1 MSLHTRKRKGPAYDR
16 KESTGPA
23 ERRERTKMTFKWNA
37 ATAAATMMTAA
48 LMAGT
53 AMAEPKVLMLHQWA
67 SGNDAA
73 SIAKLGEMFE
83 AKGGTW
89 EQTAIAGH
97 TANTLAKLRADVV
110 AGNAPA
116 AVQLKG
122 PEIGEWNA
130 TGMTAD
136 MDELAAAEG
145 WDAVVAP
152 ELLPVMKP
160 DGKWRA
166 APMNIHRINWIW
178 GNKAAMES
186 VGVTELPKT
195 WADFN
200 AACEKAIA
208 GGKVCLAHFSADWS
222 DATTFETVVYGQ
234 DIDLYRKAFVE
245 GDIDALRS
253 EGMVKA
259 FDQMK
264 LMVSKYMDPAIAGRD
279 YDTAANMMANG
290 DALFYIMGDWE
301 LGRLVSLGKVPGED
315 MVIIEAMPV
324 KSLVT
329 FPKSGSSHLLA
340 EQLTVRGHAW
350 VGEGTVASAE
360 VSLDFGITWRK
371 AELDKPAN
379 SYAWQHWRTTIAL
392 PKKGYYEIWARAVDD
407 QGRSQPMILPGWNP
421 EGYLN
426 NSCHRIAIQAV

>member
-1 MSLHTRKRKGPAYDR
+1 
-16 KESTGPA
+16 
-23 ERRERTKMTFKWNA
+23 MTFKWKA

-48 LMAGT
+48 LLSGT

-73 SIAKLGEMFE
+73 SIAKLGEMFT

-122 PEIGEWNA
+122 PEIAEWNA
-130 TGMTAD
+130 TGGTAD
-136 MDELAAAEG
+136 MDELATAEG

-160 DGKWRA
+160 EGKWVA
-166 APMNIHRINWIW
+166 APMNIHRINWMW
-178 GNKAAMES
+178 GNKAAMEAA
-186 VGVTELPKT
+186 GVTELPKT

-208 GGKVCLAHFSADWS
+208 AGKVCLAHFSADWS

-245 GDIDALRS
+245 GDVEALRS
-253 EGMVKA
+253 PGMIKA
-259 FDQMK
+259 FEQMK

-279 YDTAANMMANG
+279 YDTGANMMANG
-290 DALFYIMGDWE
+290 DALFFIMGDWE
-301 LGRLVSLGKVPGED
+301 LGRLVSIGKTPGTDILCGQSPTDWAGNGFILNSDSVVFFKQNDPDFQEGQ
-315 MVIIEAMPV
+315 
-324 KSLVT
+324 K
-329 FPKSGSSHLLA
+329 LLA
-340 EQLTVRGHAW
+340 STILSPEFQSVFNIAKGSIPARLDVDLTKGFNACQQQ
-350 VGEGTVASAE
+350 SQ
-360 VSLDFGITWRK
+360 
-371 AELDKPAN
+371 AELKGSIEGGTLVRSMAHNMTVLQKYRGAMMDTITEFVNAPEMTSEEAAN
-379 SYAWQHWRTTIAL
+379 LMAD
-392 PKKGYYEIWARAVDD
+392 AVEA
-407 QGRSQPMILPGWNP
+407 QM
-421 EGYLN
+421 
-426 NSCHRIAIQAV
+426 

>member
-1 MSLHTRKRKGPAYDR
+1 
-16 KESTGPA
+16 
-23 ERRERTKMTFKWNA
+23 MTFKLKA
-37 ATAAATMMTAA
+37 AAAAATMMTAA
-48 LMAGT
+48 LLSGT

-73 SIAKLGEMFE
+73 SIAKLGEMFT

-186 VGVTELPKT
+186 VGVSELPKT

-200 AACEKAIA
+200 AACELAIA

-234 DIDLYRKAFVE
+234 DLDLYRKAFVE

-279 YDTAANMMANG
+279 YDTAANMMSNG

-315 MVIIEAMPV
+315 ILCAQSPNDWGNGFILNSDSVVFFQQKDPDFIEGQKLLASTILSPDFQTVFNIAKGSIPARLDVDLSNGFNGCQVQSQADLKASIEAD
-324 KSLVT
+324 SLVRSMAHNMT
-329 FPKSGSSHLLA
+329 VLQKYRGAMMDLITEFVNAPEMSSA
-340 EQLTVRGHAW
+340 DA
-350 VGEGTVASAE
+350 
-360 VSLDFGITWRK
+360 
-371 AELDKPAN
+371 AN
-379 SYAWQHWRTTIAL
+379 TMAD
-392 PKKGYYEIWARAVDD
+392 AVEA
-407 QGRSQPMILPGWNP
+407 QM
-421 EGYLN
+421 
-426 NSCHRIAIQAV
+426 